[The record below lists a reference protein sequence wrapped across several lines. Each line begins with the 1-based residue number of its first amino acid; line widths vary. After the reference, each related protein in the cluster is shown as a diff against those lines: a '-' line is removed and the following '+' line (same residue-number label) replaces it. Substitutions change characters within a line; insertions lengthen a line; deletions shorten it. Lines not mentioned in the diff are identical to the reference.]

1 MKYWAGLF
9 AQIDK
14 EQLEEGVDTMLKGV
28 KELLATQQR
37 RDGEGRQLEF
47 GNQQNNNEDSA

>member
-9 AQIDK
+9 AEIDK